1 MAGHNKWSQIKHK
14 KAKTDAKKGKAFSKV
29 VREIS
34 MAIKEGGADESSNF
48 RLRLALQ
55 KAKEVNMPAD
65 NIKRAI
71 QKASGSQDT
80 SAYEETWY
88 EGYGPFGVALMIKAL
103 TDNRKR
109 TAPNLRFILSKAG
122 GNLGEN
128 GSVSY
133 LFTQKSLFVF
143 EPGTDEEAVM
153 TAALDV
159 GAEDIDTKDNGSI
172 EVIAEPR
179 LLKDLLNAF
188 ERVNLSPELA
198 EVTQLPSTTISLDN
212 DQSQT
217 ILTLLDN
224 LDDDDDVQ
232 EVYCNAHFTLPSDD

>member
-29 VREIS
+29 VREIA
-34 MAIKEGGADESSNF
+34 MAVKEGGADEGSNF

-65 NIKRAI
+65 NIKRTL

-80 SAYEETWY
+80 SEYEEIWY

-109 TAPNLRFILSKAG
+109 TAPNLRFILSKSG
-122 GNLGEN
+122 GNLGET
-128 GSVSY
+128 GSVGY

-143 EPGTDEEAVM
+143 APGTDEEAVM
-153 TAALDV
+153 TSALES

-172 EVIAEPR
+172 EVIAEPGSFKE
-179 LLKDLLNAF
+179 LLDTF
-188 ERVNLSPELA
+188 ESGSIVPELS
-198 EVTQLPSTTISLDN
+198 ELTQLPSTTISLDEA
-212 DQSQT
+212 QCQI
-217 ILTLLDN
+217 ILDLLDA

-232 EVYCNAHFTLPSDD
+232 EVYCNADFTLA

>member
-29 VREIS
+29 VREITMS
-34 MAIKEGGADESSNF
+34 VKEGGLDETANF

-65 NIKRAI
+65 NIKRAL

-80 SAYEETWY
+80 SAYEEIWY

-109 TAPNLRFILSKAG
+109 TAPNLRFILSKSG
-122 GNLGEN
+122 GNLGET
-128 GSVSY
+128 GSVGY

-143 EPGTDEEAVM
+143 EPGTDEESVM
-153 TAALDV
+153 TVALDA
-159 GAEDIDTKDNGSI
+159 GADDIDTKDNGSI
-172 EVIAEPR
+172 EVISEPTTYQT
-179 LLKDLLNAF
+179 LLTAFNAHQLTPA
-188 ERVNLSPELA
+188 LS
-198 EVTQLPSTTISLDN
+198 EVTQLPSTTVTLDA

-217 ILTLLDN
+217 ILTLLDT

-232 EVYCNAHFTLPSDD
+232 DIYCNGDFSSL